1 MNNASRWYWLHCL
14 SPLHI
19 GSGDG
24 VGIIDQPIIR
34 EKVTEW
40 PFIPGSTVKGVLR
53 NHFISQEEGKN
64 AQGQSSSWVDQ
75 AFGRGKGAQDELAG
89 AVVFSDGR
97 LLAFPVASRYG
108 IFAYVT
114 SPLVLERLKRDAT
127 AMDMDV
133 PVPDVSSFEAEQVWI
148 TNQSK
153 LYDKNSTASHTV
165 YIDEFV
171 GNAEKNTEWNTF
183 ATWLGQQCFAGD
195 VESQRLFVERC
206 TVVSDEVF
214 QYLVTM
220 CSEVTPRI
228 RLNEETKTTVDGA
241 LWYEEYV
248 PTEALFYGLMWCD
261 RIPVQEKTTAKDELL
276 RHLET
281 QTVIQMG
288 GNATVGKG
296 RVNYRAGGER

>member
-53 NHFISQEEGKN
+53 NHFISQEESKQAEGN
-64 AQGQSSSWVDQ
+64 VAWVDQ
-75 AFGRGKGAQDELAG
+75 AFGRGKGTEDELAG

-114 SPLVLERLKRDAT
+114 SPLVLERFKRDAT
-127 AMDMDV
+127 AMGIDVTMPDM
-133 PVPDVSSFEAEQVWI
+133 SSFTAEQAWI
-148 TNQSK
+148 TEDSK
-153 LYDKNSTASHTV
+153 LVDKVSNTSLTV

-171 GNAEKNTEWNTF
+171 GTAEKNTEWHTF

-195 VESQRLFVERC
+195 TESQRLFVERC
-206 TVVSDEVF
+206 IVVSDEVF

-261 RIPVQEKTTAKDELL
+261 RIPVQEKATTKDELL

-281 QTVIQMG
+281 QTVIQIG